1 MIDLGGREGVIAVRV
16 EDAELATEARV
27 EDAELATEALF
38 DNVIEEGGQREL
50 G

>member
-1 MIDLGGREGVIAVRV
+1 MIDLGGREGVIAV
-16 EDAELATEARV
+16 RV